1 MVIGELEAYI
11 LDSVLGS
18 YAFSSDGGLI
28 AYSHP
33 PNDIDE
39 TVHQALQLEE
49 GELTSALEQLLD
61 VLKEKGVDKVYVE
74 DEAIVPKVNKKG
86 FTAEYVE
93 GHPILAGKRIG
104 LFDLAV
110 ETGFLES
117 IATVMDFMHKAT
129 SEYTRRK
136 LRTHAQKRDQLAA
149 QAIRATDDIDK
160 TINLFVARLREWYS
174 VHYPELDDLVEDH
187 EKYVRIVSQLGSRD
201 NITVDNLV
209 KLGFNK
215 GDAAKIAETAK
226 KSIGADLSDFDI
238 DAIQTLARITYDLYQ
253 LRNNLAGYI
262 ASVMKEVAPNVTALV
277 GALLGARLISLAGSL
292 DRLARMPASTIQ
304 VLGAEKALFRSLR
317 TGGRP
322 PKHGIIFQYPDIHKS
337 PRWQRGKVAR
347 ALASK
352 LAIAAKIDAFT
363 GRYVGDRLNEELGK
377 RVEEIK
383 TIYAKPPARK
393 KEEEKPKP
401 SRFPRRP
408 RKGGYGRGRKRSK
421 KGSRR

>member
-1 MVIGELEAYI
+1 MIEELEAYI
-11 LDSVLGS
+11 LDSILGS

-33 PNDIDE
+33 PNDVDE
-39 TVHQALQLEE
+39 AVHQALLLEE
-49 GELTSALEQLLD
+49 GELTPALNRLLD
-61 VLKEKGVDKVYVE
+61 ILKDKGIDKILVE
-74 DEAIVPKVNKKG
+74 DESIVPKINKKG
-86 FTAEYVE
+86 FTAEYIE
-93 GHPILAGKRIG
+93 GHTLLVGKRAE
-104 LFDLAV
+104 LFNLAV
-110 ETGFLES
+110 ETGFLDS
-117 IATVMDFMHKAT
+117 IEAVKDFMHKAT

-136 LRTHAQKRDQLAA
+136 LRTHAQKRDLLAA

-174 VHYPELDDLVEDH
+174 VHFPELDDLVEDH

-215 GDAAKIAETAK
+215 GDAAKIAEMAK

-238 DAIQTLARITYDLYQ
+238 DAIQTLARITYELYQ
-253 LRNNLAGYI
+253 LRDNLARYI
-262 ASVMKEVAPNVTALV
+262 ASVMKEVAPNVTTLV
-277 GALLGARLISLAGSL
+277 GPLLGARLISLAGSL

-304 VLGAEKALFRSLR
+304 VLGAEKALFRALR

-337 PRWQRGKVAR
+337 PRWQRGKIAR

-363 GRYVGDRLNEELGK
+363 GRYVGDRLNEGLRK
-377 RVEEIK
+377 RIEEIR
-383 TIYAKPPARK
+383 TIYAKPPVRK

-401 SRFPRRP
+401 VRFPRRP
-408 RKGGYGRGRKRSK
+408 RKGGRGRGHKRSK
-421 KGSRR
+421 KGGRR

>member
-1 MVIGELEAYI
+1 LEAYI

-39 TVHQALQLEE
+39 AVHIALQLEE
-49 GELTSALEQLLD
+49 GELTPVLQRLIEE
-61 VLKEKGVDKVYVE
+61 LKEKGVEKVYVE
-74 DEAIVPKVNKKG
+74 DESLVPKINRTG
-86 FTAEYVE
+86 LEAEYAE
-93 GHPILAGKRIG
+93 GDDVLVNARSK
-104 LFDLAV
+104 LFDLAI
-110 ETGFLES
+110 ETGFKGSLEE
-117 IATVMDFMHKAT
+117 VMDFMHKAT
-129 SEYTRRK
+129 MEYTRRK
-136 LRTHAQKRDQLAA
+136 LRSHAQKRDLLAA

-174 VHYPELDDLVEDH
+174 IHFPELDDLVEDH

-215 GDAAKIAETAK
+215 GEAAKIAEAAK
-226 KSIGADLSDFDI
+226 KSIGADLSEFDI
-238 DAIQTLARITYDLYQ
+238 DAIQTLARITYELYQ
-253 LRNNLAGYI
+253 LRNSLAGYI
-262 ASVMKEVAPNVTALV
+262 STVMKEVAPNITALV
-277 GALLGARLISLAGSL
+277 GPLLGARLISLAGSL

-304 VLGAEKALFRSLR
+304 VLGAEKALFRALR

-337 PRWQRGKVAR
+337 PRWQRGKIAR

-363 GRYVGDRLNEELGK
+363 GRFVGDKLNEELRK
-377 RVEEIK
+377 RIEEIK

-393 KEEEKPKP
+393 KEEKPQP
-401 SRFPRRP
+401 QRPPRRP
-408 RKGGYGRGRKRSK
+408 RKGRGKGRRKKGRK
-421 KGSRR
+421 GGRR

>member
-1 MVIGELEAYI
+1 MEAYI

-39 TVHQALQLEE
+39 AVHMAIQLEE
-49 GELTSALEQLLD
+49 GDITPVLQRLIEE
-61 VLKEKGVDKVYVE
+61 LKEKGVEKVYIE
-74 DEAIVPKVNKKG
+74 DEVLVPKINKTG
-86 FTAEYVE
+86 VEAEYAE
-93 GHPILAGKRIG
+93 GSDVLVNARSR

-110 ETGFLES
+110 ETGFKSSLEE
-117 IATVMDFMHKAT
+117 VMDFMHKAT
-129 SEYTRRK
+129 MEYTRRK
-136 LRTHAQKRDQLAA
+136 LRSHAQKRDLLAA

-174 VHYPELDDLVEDH
+174 IHFPELDDLVEDH

-215 GDAAKIAETAK
+215 GEAARIAEAAK
-226 KSIGADLSDFDI
+226 KSIGADLSEFDI
-238 DAIQTLARITYDLYQ
+238 DAIQTLGRITYELYQ
-253 LRNNLAGYI
+253 LRDSLAGYI
-262 ASVMKEVAPNVTALV
+262 STVMKEVAPNITALV
-277 GALLGARLISLAGSL
+277 GPLLGARLISLAGSL

-304 VLGAEKALFRSLR
+304 VLGAEKALFRALR

-337 PRWQRGKVAR
+337 PRWQRGKIAR

-363 GRYVGDRLNEELGK
+363 GRFVGDKLNEELRK
-377 RVEEIK
+377 RIEEIK
-383 TIYAKPPARK
+383 TIYAKPPTRK
-393 KEEEKPKP
+393 KEEKPQP
-401 SRFPRRP
+401 QRPPRRP
-408 RKGGYGRGRKRSK
+408 RKGRGKGRKK
-421 KGSRR
+421 KGRKGGRR

>member
-1 MVIGELEAYI
+1 MEAYI

-39 TVHQALQLEE
+39 AVHIALQLEE
-49 GELTSALEQLLD
+49 GELTPVLQRLIEE
-61 VLKEKGVDKVYVE
+61 LKEKGVEKVYVE
-74 DEAIVPKVNKKG
+74 DESLVPKINRTG
-86 FTAEYVE
+86 LEAEYAE
-93 GHPILAGKRIG
+93 GNKVLVNARSK
-104 LFDLAV
+104 LFDLAI
-110 ETGFLES
+110 ETGFKGSLEE
-117 IATVMDFMHKAT
+117 VMDFMHKAT
-129 SEYTRRK
+129 MEYTRRK
-136 LRTHAQKRDQLAA
+136 LRSHAQKRDLLAA

-174 VHYPELDDLVEDH
+174 IHFPELDDLVEDH

-215 GDAAKIAETAK
+215 GEAAKIAEAAK
-226 KSIGADLSDFDI
+226 KSIGADLSEFDI
-238 DAIQTLARITYDLYQ
+238 DAIQTLARITYELYQ
-253 LRNNLAGYI
+253 LRNSLAGYI
-262 ASVMKEVAPNVTALV
+262 STVMKEVAPNITALV
-277 GALLGARLISLAGSL
+277 GPLLGARLISLAGSL

-304 VLGAEKALFRSLR
+304 VLGAEKALFRALR

-337 PRWQRGKVAR
+337 PRWQRGKIAR

-363 GRYVGDRLNEELGK
+363 GRFVGDKLNEELRK
-377 RVEEIK
+377 RIEEIK

-393 KEEEKPKP
+393 KEEKPQP
-401 SRFPRRP
+401 QRPPRRP
-408 RKGGYGRGRKRSK
+408 RKGRGKGRRKKGRK
-421 KGSRR
+421 GGRR

>member
-1 MVIGELEAYI
+1 VVIEELEAYM

-39 TVHQALQLEE
+39 AVHLAIQLEE
-49 GELTSALEQLLD
+49 GELTPVIQRLIDE
-61 VLKEKGVDKVYVE
+61 LKEKGVERVYVE
-74 DEAIVPKVNKKG
+74 DEALVPKINKAG
-86 FTAEYVE
+86 IEAEYVE
-93 GHPILAGKRIG
+93 GSKVLVNARAK
-104 LFDLAV
+104 LFSLAV
-110 ETGFLES
+110 ETGFAKSVEE
-117 IATVMDFMHKAT
+117 VMDFMHKAT
-129 SEYTRRK
+129 MEYTRRK
-136 LRTHAQKRDQLAA
+136 LRSHAQKRDLLAA

-174 VHYPELDDLVEDH
+174 IHFPELDDLVEDH

-201 NITVDNLV
+201 NITVENLV

-215 GDAAKIAETAK
+215 GEAAKIAEAAK
-226 KSIGADLSDFDI
+226 KSIGADLSEFDI
-238 DAIQTLARITYDLYQ
+238 DAIQTLARITYELYQ
-253 LRNNLAGYI
+253 LRDNLAGYI
-262 ASVMKEVAPNVTALV
+262 STVMKEVAPNITALV
-277 GALLGARLISLAGSL
+277 GPLLGARLISLAGSL

-304 VLGAEKALFRSLR
+304 VLGAEKALFRALR

-337 PRWQRGKVAR
+337 PRWQRGKIAR

-363 GRYVGDRLNEELGK
+363 GRFVGDKLNEELKK
-377 RVEEIK
+377 RIEEIK
-383 TIYAKPPARK
+383 TIYAKPPTRK
-393 KEEEKPKP
+393 KEEKPQP
-401 SRFPRRP
+401 QRFPRRP
-408 RKGGYGRGRKRSK
+408 RKGRGKGRRK
-421 KGSRR
+421 KGKKGGRR

>member
-1 MVIGELEAYI
+1 MEAYI
-11 LDSVLGS
+11 LDSILGS

-39 TVHQALQLEE
+39 AVHQALQLEG
-49 GELTSALEQLLD
+49 GELTPVLDRLLD
-61 VLKEKGVDKVYVE
+61 LLKDKGFNKVFME
-74 DEAIVPKVNKKG
+74 DESIVPKINKKG
-86 FTAEYVE
+86 FSAEYVE
-93 GHPILAGKRIG
+93 GNALLVGKRAE
-104 LFDLAV
+104 LFNLAV
-110 ETGFLES
+110 ETGFLDS
-117 IATVMDFMHKAT
+117 IEAVVDFMHKAT

-136 LRTHAQKRDQLAA
+136 LRTHAQKRDLLAA

-174 VHYPELDDLVEDH
+174 IHFPELDDLVEDH

-201 NITVDNLV
+201 NITVDSLV

-215 GDAAKIAETAK
+215 GDAAKIADTAK

-238 DAIQTLARITYDLYQ
+238 DAIQTLARITYELYQ
-253 LRNNLAGYI
+253 LRDNLAGYI
-262 ASVMKEVAPNVTALV
+262 ASVMKEVAPNMTALV
-277 GALLGARLISLAGSL
+277 GALLGARLISIAGSL

-304 VLGAEKALFRSLR
+304 VLGAEKALFRALR

-337 PRWQRGKVAR
+337 PRWQRGKIAR

-363 GRYVGDRLNEELGK
+363 GRYVGDRLNDELRK
-377 RVEEIK
+377 RIEEIR
-383 TIYAKPPARK
+383 TVYAKPPARK

-401 SRFPRRP
+401 SRFPRKP
-408 RKGGYGRGRKRSK
+408 RKGGHGRGRRRIK
-421 KGSRR
+421 KGGRR

>member
-1 MVIGELEAYI
+1 MEAYI

-39 TVHQALQLEE
+39 AVHIALQLEE
-49 GELTSALEQLLD
+49 GELTPVLQRLIDE
-61 VLKEKGVDKVYVE
+61 LKEKGVEKVYVE
-74 DEAIVPKVNKKG
+74 DEALVPKINRAG
-86 FTAEYVE
+86 LEAEYAE
-93 GHPILAGKRIG
+93 GNDVLVNARSR
-104 LFDLAV
+104 LFDLAI
-110 ETGFLES
+110 ETGFKSSLEE
-117 IATVMDFMHKAT
+117 VMDFMHKAT
-129 SEYTRRK
+129 MEYTRRK
-136 LRTHAQKRDQLAA
+136 LRSHAQKRDLLAA

-174 VHYPELDDLVEDH
+174 IHFPELDDLVEDH

-215 GDAAKIAETAK
+215 GEAAKIAEAAK
-226 KSIGADLSDFDI
+226 KSIGADLSEFDI
-238 DAIQTLARITYDLYQ
+238 DAIQTLARITYELYQ
-253 LRNNLAGYI
+253 LRDSLAGYI
-262 ASVMKEVAPNVTALV
+262 STVMKEVAPNITALV
-277 GALLGARLISLAGSL
+277 GPLLGARLISLAGSL

-304 VLGAEKALFRSLR
+304 VLGAEKALFRALR

-337 PRWQRGKVAR
+337 PRWQRGKIAR

-363 GRYVGDRLNEELGK
+363 GRFVGDKLNEELRK
-377 RVEEIK
+377 RIEEIK

-393 KEEEKPKP
+393 KEEKPQP
-401 SRFPRRP
+401 QRPPRRP
-408 RKGGYGRGRKRSK
+408 RKGRGKGRRKKGRK
-421 KGSRR
+421 GGRR

>member
-39 TVHQALQLEE
+39 AVHIALQLEE
-49 GELTSALEQLLD
+49 GELTPVLQRLIEE
-61 VLKEKGVDKVYVE
+61 LKEKGVEKVYVE
-74 DEAIVPKVNKKG
+74 DESLVPKINRTG
-86 FTAEYVE
+86 LEAEYAE
-93 GHPILAGKRIG
+93 GDDVLVNARSK
-104 LFDLAV
+104 LFDLAI
-110 ETGFLES
+110 ETGFKGSLEE
-117 IATVMDFMHKAT
+117 VMDFMHKAT
-129 SEYTRRK
+129 MEYTRRK
-136 LRTHAQKRDQLAA
+136 LRSHAQKRDLLAA

-174 VHYPELDDLVEDH
+174 IHFPELDDLVEDH

-215 GDAAKIAETAK
+215 GEAAKIAEAAK
-226 KSIGADLSDFDI
+226 KSIGADLSEFDI
-238 DAIQTLARITYDLYQ
+238 DAIQTLARITYELYQ
-253 LRNNLAGYI
+253 LRNSLAGYI
-262 ASVMKEVAPNVTALV
+262 STVMKEIAPNITALV
-277 GALLGARLISLAGSL
+277 GPLLGARLISLAGSL

-304 VLGAEKALFRSLR
+304 VLGAEKALFRALR

-337 PRWQRGKVAR
+337 PRWQRGKIAR

-363 GRYVGDRLNEELGK
+363 GRFVGDKLNEELRK
-377 RVEEIK
+377 RIEEIK

-393 KEEEKPKP
+393 KEEKPQP
-401 SRFPRRP
+401 QRPPRRP
-408 RKGGYGRGRKRSK
+408 RKGRGKGRRKKGRK
-421 KGSRR
+421 GGRR

>member
-1 MVIGELEAYI
+1 MEAYI

-39 TVHQALQLEE
+39 AVHIALQLEE
-49 GELTSALEQLLD
+49 GELTPVLHRLIDE
-61 VLKEKGVDKVYVE
+61 LKEKGVEKVYVE
-74 DEAIVPKVNKKG
+74 DEALVPKINRAG
-86 FTAEYVE
+86 IEAEYAE
-93 GHPILAGKRIG
+93 GNNVLVNARSK
-104 LFDLAV
+104 LFDLAI
-110 ETGFLES
+110 ETGFKGSLEE
-117 IATVMDFMHKAT
+117 VMDFIHKAT
-129 SEYTRRK
+129 MEYTRRK
-136 LRTHAQKRDQLAA
+136 LRSHAQKRDLLAA

-174 VHYPELDDLVEDH
+174 IHFPELDDLVEDH

-201 NITVDNLV
+201 NINVDNLV

-215 GDAAKIAETAK
+215 GEAARIAEAAK
-226 KSIGADLSDFDI
+226 KSIGADLSEFDI
-238 DAIQTLARITYDLYQ
+238 DAIQTLARITYELYQ
-253 LRNNLAGYI
+253 LRDSLAGYI
-262 ASVMKEVAPNVTALV
+262 STVMKEVAPNITALV
-277 GALLGARLISLAGSL
+277 GPLLGARLISLAGSL

-304 VLGAEKALFRSLR
+304 VLGAEKALFRALR

-337 PRWQRGKVAR
+337 PRWQRGKIAR

-363 GRYVGDRLNEELGK
+363 GRFVGDKLNEELRK
-377 RVEEIK
+377 RIEEIK

-393 KEEEKPKP
+393 KEEKPQP
-401 SRFPRRP
+401 QRPPRRP
-408 RKGGYGRGRKRSK
+408 RKGRGKGRRKKGRK
-421 KGSRR
+421 GGRR

>member
-1 MVIGELEAYI
+1 MEAYI

-39 TVHQALQLEE
+39 AVHIALQLEE
-49 GELTSALEQLLD
+49 GELTPVLQRLIDE
-61 VLKEKGVDKVYVE
+61 LKEKGVEKVYVE
-74 DEAIVPKVNKKG
+74 DEALVPKINRAGVE
-86 FTAEYVE
+86 AEYAE
-93 GHPILAGKRIG
+93 GSSVLVSARSR
-104 LFDLAV
+104 LFDLAI
-110 ETGFLES
+110 ETGFKGSLEE
-117 IATVMDFMHKAT
+117 VMDFMHKAT
-129 SEYTRRK
+129 MEYTRRK
-136 LRTHAQKRDQLAA
+136 LRSHAQKRDLLAA

-174 VHYPELDDLVEDH
+174 IHFPELDDLVEDH

-215 GDAAKIAETAK
+215 GEAARIAEAAK
-226 KSIGADLSDFDI
+226 KSIGADLSEFDI
-238 DAIQTLARITYDLYQ
+238 DAIQTLARITYELYQ
-253 LRNNLAGYI
+253 LRNSLAGYI
-262 ASVMKEVAPNVTALV
+262 STVMKEVAPNITALV
-277 GALLGARLISLAGSL
+277 GPLLGARLISLAGSL

-304 VLGAEKALFRSLR
+304 VLGAEKALFRALR

-337 PRWQRGKVAR
+337 PRWQRGKIAR

-363 GRYVGDRLNEELGK
+363 GRFVGDKLNEELRK
-377 RVEEIK
+377 RIEEIK

-393 KEEEKPKP
+393 KEEKPQP
-401 SRFPRRP
+401 QRPPRRP
-408 RKGGYGRGRKRSK
+408 RKGRGKGRRKKGRK
-421 KGSRR
+421 GGRR